1 MKTIAF
7 FGHRQVLDKTAVFE
21 RLEKLL
27 KEIVTGESVRLL
39 IGCHGDFDKI
49 ALSTSLRHKKTY
61 NFETNINI
69 VLTSLSF
76 LKKDE
81 YGYSKSD
88 FYKNLGCETM
98 FYNIEEQ
105 YFKNRIFYSNKKMVE
120 ESDLIVC
127 YVDMKA
133 FKSGA
138 KTTILYAIKQNKK
151 IINLFEK
158 SDRGV

>member
-7 FGHRQVLDKTAVFE
+7 FGHRQVLDKTAVQE

-27 KEIVTGESVRLL
+27 KEIVTSESVRLL

-49 ALSTSLRHKKTY
+49 ALSTSLKHKKNY
-61 NFETNINI
+61 NLETNINI

-105 YFKNRIFYSNKKMVE
+105 YFKNRIYYSNKKMVE

-127 YVDMKA
+127 YVDMTA

-138 KTTILYAIKQNKK
+138 KKAINYARKK
-151 IINLFEK
+151 GKRIFNLFENNE
-158 SDRGV
+158 